1 MGIALTLLQYLDD
14 RHIDYDTLVH
24 GFSETAMKNAEA
36 AHIPGERLVKAVI
49 LKDDTGYLMAVLPA
63 TRHIDFPTLK
73 QALDRDVEMVEEDDL
88 TTMFDDCDIGA
99 IPPVGIAYGLQTIVE
114 DLVPTHGD
122 IYFEAGDHK
131 TMIHLKAGAYDRL
144 MAGAPHERFSFV
156 E

>member
-99 IPPVGIAYGLQTIVE
+99 IPPVPGE
-114 DLVPTHGD
+114 P
-122 IYFEAGDHK
+122 EAGFPVRDFH
-131 TMIHLKAGAYDRL
+131 AGMLIEELVRL
-144 MAGAPHERFSFV
+144 QGPAELHPVREDQLDVF
-156 E
+156 